1 MLQVTRNFAILL
13 RKRIFEN
20 LDILNK
26 YNVSRVAEILLYFIN
41 LLREE
46 LYSCTIRLPISLT
59 YYKKNFIRI
68 QFSNLS
74 KFGWQLLAVT
84 IHSCATGVWAPNR
97 TIKWGVISVIIH
109 NWYNNSG
116 GSSSEVFV
124 VSSSIR

>member
-84 IHSCATGVWAPNR
+84 IHSCATGV
-97 TIKWGVISVIIH
+97 
-109 NWYNNSG
+109 
-116 GSSSEVFV
+116 
-124 VSSSIR
+124 